1 MTVHIRAQTDI
12 YDRYKNG
19 EPSECDTYAEEWLHR
34 KAINSIE
41 DTDPWKLKHNMI
53 APFKRKDRMTNSQH
67 AFIRRLLGIPNNGL
81 VPRCKHKVSSFV
93 KRCEELGDFS
103 HSSKRHIC
111 RQCRCKKAAGFG
123 TKGDWY
129 GIGENTGHYGC
140 GLCREHEATMPRHKA
155 LEIAAWDMW
164 TIRYYGEQMIDVT
177 GYEDNVSLEATN
189 ASIRIE
195 ARKELVVV
203 YDSLKELTENLV
215 PKDTLK
221 IVAVLEQLEE
231 TVKQM
236 QFVDPEQG
244 EKIIQVLQSKILER
258 TNLTEY
264 QKGILVPLSTKTEIE
279 LKNATAKTVSGI
291 KINDFKLESNSYL
304 HKDELDKR
312 MDMHL
317 SIQKRALQKH
327 RELMANFKDGDQDPD
342 EVAYQWAVG
351 ELILVWDNAQ
361 TGAKK

>member
-1 MTVHIRAQTDI
+1 MKHAAQTDI
-12 YDRYKNG
+12 YERYKTG
-19 EPSECDTYAEEWLHR
+19 KPSKYDTWAEEWLHFKMPR
-34 KAINSIE
+34 MIE

-53 APFKRKDRMTNSQH
+53 APFKRTDPMTRSQQS
-67 AFIRRLLGIPNNGL
+67 FIRRRLYYPARGDI
-81 VPRCKHKVSSFV
+81 PRCKHKVSSFV
-93 KRCEELGDFS
+93 KKCEELGDFS
-103 HSSKRHIC
+103 HSSKHHLC
-111 RQCRCKKAAGFG
+111 RECRCKKTAGFG
-123 TKGDWY
+123 TKGDFY
-129 GIGENTGHYGC
+129 GIGENTGHWGC
-140 GLCREHEATMPRHKA
+140 GLCREHERTMPRHHA
-155 LEIAAWDMW
+155 LAIAAWDMW
-164 TIRYYGEQMIDVT
+164 TIRYYGDHMTNAND
-177 GYEDNVSLEATN
+177 YEKNVSLEAKN

-312 MDMHL
+312 MDMQL

-342 EVAYQWAVG
+342 EAAYQWAVG